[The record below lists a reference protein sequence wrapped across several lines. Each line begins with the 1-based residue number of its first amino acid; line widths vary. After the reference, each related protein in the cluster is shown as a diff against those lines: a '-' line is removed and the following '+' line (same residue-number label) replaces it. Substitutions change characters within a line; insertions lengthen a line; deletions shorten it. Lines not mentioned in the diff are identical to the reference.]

1 MSEAVRHKSAA
12 PLLSVRGLCV
22 DYGARRVLH
31 GVGFDLARG
40 ETLALVGESG
50 SGKSTLARALA
61 GLLDVAEGSARFDG
75 VELLALRPRQWRPL
89 RRRLQLVFQD
99 PSSSLDPR
107 LRVATI
113 VAEPLA
119 IHAHVPRAGR
129 GAKVDELLAQVGL
142 APELAARWPHQLSG
156 GERQRVGLARAL
168 ALDPEL
174 LLLDEPVSSLDVS
187 VQAQILNLL
196 ASLRSE
202 RGLAYLL
209 IAHHLGVVRQLADR
223 VAVLFAGRLVEEA
236 PSESLFAAPLHPY
249 TRALLA
255 AAPRPVAGQLPR
267 AIGAA
272 AGEAPPAPGG
282 CAYRLRC
289 PIASARC
296 AREVPA
302 LRELASGQRA
312 ACHHAGEAAG

>member
-1 MSEAVRHKSAA
+1 VVETAHRDPAP
-12 PLLSVRGLCV
+12 PLLSVRDLCV

-61 GLLDVAEGSARFDG
+61 GLVRAAGGSARFTG
-75 VELLALRPRQWRPL
+75 TELLGLRPRQWRPL

-99 PSSSLDPR
+99 PASSLDPR
-107 LRVATI
+107 LRVGAI

-119 IHAHVPRAGR
+119 IQRSVPRAGR
-129 GAKVDELLAQVGL
+129 SARVAELLAQVGL

-156 GERQRVGLARAL
+156 GERQRVSLARAL
-168 ALDPEL
+168 APGPEL

-196 ASLRSE
+196 AALRE
-202 RGLAYLL
+202 ARGLGYLL

-223 VAVLFAGRLVEEA
+223 VAVLFAGHLVEEA
-236 PSESLFAAPLHPY
+236 PAEVLFSRPLHPY

-267 AIGAA
+267 AAAPA
-272 AGEAPPAPGG
+272 AGEAPPAAHG
-282 CAYRLRC
+282 CVYRLRC
-289 PIASARC
+289 PIASERC
-296 AREVPA
+296 AREAPA
-302 LRELASGQRA
+302 LRELGASRA
-312 ACHHAGEAAG
+312 ACHHPGEGGG

>member
-1 MSEAVRHKSAA
+1 VAEALRHEEVSALLRVRE
-12 PLLSVRGLCV
+12 LCV
-22 DYGARRVLH
+22 DYGPRRVLH
-31 GVGFDLARG
+31 GVSFDLAQG

-61 GLLDVAEGSARFDG
+61 GLLDVSGGSARFAG
-75 VELLALRPRQWRPL
+75 VELRGLSPREWRPL

-107 LRVATI
+107 LRVASI

-119 IHAHVPRAGR
+119 IHRLVPRAAR
-129 GAKVDELLAQVGL
+129 GAKVAELLAQVGL
-142 APELAARWPHQLSG
+142 APDLAARWPHQLSG

-168 ALDPEL
+168 ALGPEL

-196 ASLRSE
+196 ASLRRE

-223 VAVLFAGRLVEEA
+223 VAVLFAGRLVEEG
-236 PSESLFAAPLHPY
+236 PNERLFAAPLHPY

-255 AAPRPVAGQLPR
+255 AAPRPVAGELPR
-267 AIGAA
+267 AVGAA

-289 PIASARC
+289 PLASERC
-296 AREVPA
+296 ARELPA
-302 LRELASGQRA
+302 LRELAPGQRA

>member
-1 MSEAVRHKSAA
+1 VAEAIRHDRVSPLLAVRD
-12 PLLSVRGLCV
+12 LRV
-22 DYGARRVLH
+22 DYGTRRALH

-61 GLLDVAEGSARFDG
+61 GLLPASGGSARFDG
-75 VELLALRPRQWRPL
+75 VELVGLRPRGWRPL

-107 LRVATI
+107 LRVGTI

-119 IHAHVPRAGR
+119 IHRSVPRPRR
-129 GAKVDELLAQVGL
+129 GAKVAELLAQVGL
-142 APELAARWPHQLSG
+142 AQGLAARWPHQLSG
-156 GERQRVGLARAL
+156 GERQRVALARAL
-168 ALDPEL
+168 ATEPEL
-174 LLLDEPVSSLDVS
+174 LILDEPVSSLDVS

-196 ASLRSE
+196 ASLRE
-202 RGLAYLL
+202 ARGLGYLL

-236 PSESLFAAPLHPY
+236 PGDLLFATPLHPY

-267 AIGAA
+267 ALGAA
-272 AGEAPPAPGG
+272 AGEAPAAAEG

-289 PIASARC
+289 PIAAERC

-302 LRELASGQRA
+302 LRELGAGRRA
-312 ACHHAGEAAG
+312 ACHYPGEGP

>member
-1 MSEAVRHKSAA
+1 VAEADRHQGAS
-12 PLLSVRGLCV
+12 PLLEVRGLAVAYGTTRALGGV
-22 DYGARRVLH
+22 D
-31 GVGFDLARG
+31 FDLARG

-61 GLLDVAEGSARFDG
+61 GLVPAAAGTARFDG
-75 VELLALRPRQWRPL
+75 VDLLRLRPRAFRPL

-107 LRVATI
+107 LRVGAI

-119 IHAHVPRAGR
+119 IHRSVPRGGR
-129 GAKVDELLAQVGL
+129 AAKVAELLAQVGL
-142 APELAARWPHQLSG
+142 APDLAERWPHQLSG

-168 ALDPEL
+168 ALEPEL

-187 VQAQILNLL
+187 VQAQVLNLL
-196 ASLRSE
+196 AALRAE
-202 RGLAYLL
+202 RGLSYLL
-209 IAHHLGVVRQLADR
+209 IAHHLGVVRQLAHR

-236 PSESLFAAPLHPY
+236 PVEALFAAPLHPY

-255 AAPRPVAGQLPR
+255 AAPRPVAGQLPEVR
-267 AIGAA
+267 GAA
-272 AGEAPPAPGG
+272 AGDSAPATAG

-289 PIASARC
+289 PLAVARC
-296 AREVPA
+296 SAEAPA
-302 LRELASGQRA
+302 SRGFAPDRRA
-312 ACHHAGEAAG
+312 ACHRAGEAG